1 MAAKL
6 KKAAFKHV
14 EAKWYCYHDTSKEIQ
29 MIRNN
34 IMFCREGVD
43 ENIGGVRDSLPGKP
57 MESIAARLAA
67 HKRLAQSEE
76 IANAVYTQF
85 PERHHRL
92 IRLWDWTRRHT
103 RDGLADKLSKRQ
115 AVRRRMKLFMRLGW
129 DRDADECSI
138 YERVS

>member
-14 EAKWYCYHDTSKEIQ
+14 EAKLYCYHDPSKEIQ

-43 ENIGGVRDSLPGKP
+43 ENIGGGRDFLLGKP
-57 MESIAARLAA
+57 MESIAARQTT
-67 HKRLAQSEE
+67 HKRLAQLEE
-76 IANAVYTQF
+76 IANAVYTQL

-92 IRLWDWTRRHT
+92 IRLWDWTRRYT
-103 RDGLADKLSKRQ
+103 WDGLADKLSKRQ

-129 DRDADECSI
+129 GRDADECSI